1 MKHLRQTSFQVPL
14 VALALIVLFP
24 LYFPVVNSFKSNA
37 EFLRSPAALPES
49 PTMRAYTEA
58 VAGRGVGLLFLNSA
72 IISVSAVTIATVF
85 GAMAAYAIAKM
96 DFRGRSLAFN
106 SLLPLMVIPPIAI
119 LVPQFVLFGRL
130 GLVGH
135 RASVILIYV
144 GIMLPFTVYLL
155 RNFFLGIPN
164 DIIDS
169 AKLDGAGPWTAFWRI
184 VLPLARP
191 GLITAAIVN
200 FVFAWNELLI
210 SLVFLQNEN
219 SRTLV
224 VGLTIFRSRLTL
236 DVPVLMAGLTVATV
250 PVVLIYAF
258 GQRYLVRG
266 LLSGIGK

>member
-1 MKHLRQTSFQVPL
+1 MKHLRQAAFQVPL
-14 VALALIVLFP
+14 ILLALAILFP

-37 EFLRSPAALPES
+37 EFLRSPAGLPTS
-49 PTMRAYTEA
+49 PTLRAYSEA
-58 VAGRGVGLLFLNSA
+58 VAGRGVGLLFLNST
-72 IISVSAVTIATVF
+72 IISVTSVATATVL

-96 DFRGRSLAFN
+96 DFRGRSLAFH
-106 SLLPLMVIPPIAI
+106 SLLPLMVVPPIAV
-119 LVPQFVLFGRL
+119 LVPQFVLFGHL

-135 RASVILIYV
+135 RAAVILIYV

-169 AKLDGAGPWTAFWRI
+169 ARLDGAGPWVVFWRI

-191 GLITAAIVN
+191 GLITAAIIN

-236 DVPVLMAGLTVATV
+236 DVPVLMAGLTVATI
-250 PVVLIYAF
+250 PVVLVYAF